1 MHDSVI
7 NSFVRF
13 SSPLEGVTKNA
24 YLDVK
29 GLVTVGIG
37 CLIDPVVTAL
47 SLPWVMPD
55 GSVAPAS
62 VIEEQLTALKNQP
75 GLEHYPALS
84 PIVQAATTIRLTD
97 KGVGLLAMSRLLAGE
112 PLMRKAFPGWDTW
125 PADAQLFAC
134 SMGWAIGFG
143 WPHIFTNCARLLQQA
158 TPSFLLAATGSPSAH
173 ANEAS
178 APCDIR
184 TEGNPGIVPRNAQN
198 RLLLSNAQVVRD
210 EGLEPSVLF
219 WPSSP
224 LLQKAEA

>member
-1 MHDSVI
+1 MHQSVLDK
-7 NSFVRF
+7 FVAF
-13 SSPLEGVTKNA
+13 TEPLEGMTRNA

-29 GLVTVGIG
+29 GLVTVGLG

-47 SLPWVMPD
+47 PLPWVMPD
-55 GSVAPAS
+55 GTAAPAS
-62 VIEEQLTALKNQP
+62 VIEAQLNALKAQP
-75 GLEHYPALS
+75 KLAHYPALS
-84 PIVQAATTIRLTD
+84 PTVQNATTIRLTD
-97 KGVGLLAMSRLLAGE
+97 EGVANLARQRLLAGE
-112 PLMRKAFPGWDTW
+112 PLMRRAFPGWDAW

-143 WPHIFTNCARLLQQA
+143 WPRIFSNCARLLQQD
-158 TPSFLLAATGSPSAH
+158 TPSFAMAAIGSPGARPSD
-173 ANEAS
+173 AS

-210 EGLEPSVLF
+210 EGLDVSVLY

-224 LLQKAEA
+224 LLQKADA

>member
-1 MHDSVI
+1 MHQSVLD
-7 NSFVRF
+7 NFFRF
-13 SSPLEGVTKNA
+13 TVPLEGKTNNA

-29 GLVTVGIG
+29 GLLTVGIG
-37 CLIDPVVTAL
+37 CMIDPPVTAL
-47 SLPWVMPD
+47 PLPWVMPD

-62 VIEEQLTALKNQP
+62 VIEAQLTSLKAQT
-75 GLEHYPALS
+75 GLEHYPANS
-84 PIVQAATTIRLTD
+84 PSVLAATTIRLTD
-97 KGVGLLAMSRLLAGE
+97 DGVMQLANQRLLAGE
-112 PLMRKAFPGWDTW
+112 PLMRKTFPAWDTW

-143 WPHIFTNCARLLQQA
+143 WPHIFSNCAALLQR
-158 TPSFLLAATGSPSAH
+158 TVPGFLLAATGSPSAH

-210 EGLEPSVLF
+210 EGLDPDILY

-224 LLQKAEA
+224 LIQKAQA